1 MMSLSEYRAAQQSI
15 AEQTDARVLR
25 AYELQNIIASAQ
37 KELEAL
43 MKDIGA
49 YSDQNYVVTDL
60 KPHRV
65 FTKENI
71 AYIRE
76 NMPEVWDVC
85 KPGQKYVW
93 EQLCE
98 AFGEATLL
106 SIVRERNPE
115 EYENHKN
122 LTFGEFDK
130 ITGDSMKKRLHEGKA
145 YKIEHR
151 QSGKS
156 HVEYIGKPLMM
167 SAPSRYAEL
176 DDGDD
181 WEDEE

>member
-1 MMSLSEYRAAQQSI
+1 MMSLAEYRATQQSI
-15 AEQTDARVLR
+15 MEQTDARVLR
-25 AYELQNIIASAQ
+25 AYELQGIIEAAQ
-37 KELEAL
+37 KELDTL

-49 YSDQNYVVTDL
+49 YSDKNYVVTDL

-65 FTKENI
+65 FTAESI

-76 NMPEVWDVC
+76 NMPEVWKAA
-85 KPGQKYVW
+85 KPSQKYVW

-98 AFGEATLL
+98 TFGEEALL
-106 SIVRERNPE
+106 SIARERNPE
-115 EYENHKN
+115 EYENKKN

-130 ITGDSMKKRLHEGKA
+130 LTGDSMKRRLHEGKA

-156 HVEYIGKPLMM
+156 HIERIGKPLMM

-176 DDGDD
+176 DDGE
-181 WEDEE
+181 EDEE